1 MEFVVVVVVVIP
13 FYFIVCLFF
22 AFAYVY
28 VFVCMGLHYLCLFS
42 CVYFQVCVFRMR
54 VRVYV
59 LTYERVFVRINKP
72 ACKCMCPDACL
83 STATGAV
90 RCSNGLTT
98 IRLIAQIYDML
109 NLYMSNNGID

>member
-1 MEFVVVVVVVIP
+1 MC
-13 FYFIVCLFF
+13 VCFF

-28 VFVCMGLHYLCLFS
+28 VFVCMSLHYLCLFS
-42 CVYFQVCVFRMR
+42 CVYFQVCVFCMR